1 MPVRRPVRDRRKV
14 TRRVINRVARYHCDG
29 ALPRTC
35 TVTDISDGGARL
47 YAETDLPSVF
57 VLEIERE
64 GIRVRRDC
72 EVVWRLGGECGVKF
86 VDGRRG

>member
-1 MPVRRPVRDRRKV
+1 
-14 TRRVINRVARYHCDG
+14 
-29 ALPRTC
+29 
-35 TVTDISDGGARL
+35 VTDISDGGARL

-64 GIRVRRDC
+64 GIRMRRDC